1 MYSTQCPIHK
11 RPRRQL
17 DVRCDEEGNRDS
29 CDGGTHEG
37 RCEGRCGGVGFFHHR
52 VKRGGRC
59 AVLLGLGNFGGLCGR
74 QEEGDTKRRA
84 EDEARVRHMLS
95 VRYGMPLG
103 RVCYLAVSLFLSLS
117 LYFSLSLCLC
127 ICISLSFSK
136 HIYLPLFVRSRGTNT
151 HRVALLL
158 CIKLFTSYRRSASQ
172 YHRPGTSKGWGHKR
186 FRFRC

>member
-17 DVRCDEEGNRDS
+17 DVRCDEEGSRDS

-52 VKRGGRC
+52 VQRGGRC

-103 RVCYLAVSLFLSLS
+103 RVCYLAVSVSVS
-117 LYFSLSLCLC
+117 V
-127 ICISLSFSK
+127 SLSFSK

-151 HRVALLL
+151 HRVVLLFS
-158 CIKLFTSYRRSASQ
+158 IKLFTSYRRSASQ